1 MKYKV
6 CAYVK
11 GAMEGGIRTEKSRSN
26 SVITDKSLQWDSG
39 AGGLRSMHFITSHRA
54 KETEAKRSPIE
65 TVTYTVVLKGH
76 QLTVCI
82 NEDGCF
88 GALGKR

>member
-39 AGGLRSMHFITSHRA
+39 ARGLEVHVFYNFSQSKGDRGQAKSHRDCNLHCG
-54 KETEAKRSPIE
+54 IE
-65 TVTYTVVLKGH
+65 GPSTHSLH
-76 QLTVCI
+76 
-82 NEDGCF
+82 
-88 GALGKR
+88 